1 MNLTDVF
8 KSPFKLTGSRM
19 FTEPIPQL
27 RVSLKTNNMR
37 DKTTK
42 EEVFILSKMY
52 FDNYVSKYKNYSIE
66 GMQTTESTYRLTVGL
81 LEDNELKYKHIYS
94 ISYNN
99 IADRISWENKYDDN
113 FSIEGNFFIALDISA
128 AVIPDYDSNDEEDDD
143 PKPLMKAI

>member
-8 KSPFKLTGSRM
+8 TSPFKLTSSPT
-19 FTEPIPQL
+19 FVDPVPSL

-81 LEDNELKYKHIYS
+81 LEDNELKY
-94 ISYNN
+94 N
-99 IADRISWENKYDDN
+99 I
-113 FSIEGNFFIALDISA
+113 FT
-128 AVIPDYDSNDEEDDD
+128 P
-143 PKPLMKAI
+143 